1 MTICCGRH
9 SPHHASDRSLVIE
22 TPCLKICV
30 LEPGSRLC
38 RGCGRT
44 LDEIA
49 GWGAMSEGERR
60 RVMALLPD
68 RIVALRLRTG
78 PSMSER
84 ATAAQKE

>member
-1 MTICCGRH
+1 MLR
-9 SPHHASDRSLVIE
+9 SENAPHMPSDQNHLIE

-44 LDEIA
+44 VQEIA
-49 GWGAMSEGERR
+49 GWGAMSVSERR

-68 RIVALRLRTG
+68 RIATIGSRAASAMGAPASPAL
-78 PSMSER
+78 
-84 ATAAQKE
+84 KE